1 MTVERAHIRVFDTTL
16 RDGEQSP
23 GCSMNQQEK
32 LRLAHQ
38 LDRLGVDVI
47 EAGFPIASEG
57 DFESV
62 KAIASVVRRPIIAG
76 LCRAC
81 RPDIERAWEALR
93 HAARPRI
100 HVFLATSD
108 IHLQY
113 KLRITRDQCI
123 QQARD
128 AVRFAK
134 SFCNDVEF
142 SPEDATRTDIDFL
155 CRILD
160 AVVEAGATTLNIPD
174 TVGYAIPSEYG
185 ALIATIRQRVKGI
198 ENVTISAHCH
208 NDLGMAVANAL
219 AAISAGARQVECTI
233 NGIGERAGNASL
245 EEIVMALRVRQDR
258 YPYETGVVSEQIFA
272 ASQMLSEI
280 TGVPVQPN
288 KAITGR
294 NAFAHEAG
302 IHQDGV
308 LKNPLTYEIMTPKSV
323 GVPDSKLVLGKHS
336 GRHALS
342 MRCEQL
348 GYLFDRRALDDI
360 YRRFVRLAD
369 KIKHVEDHHLL
380 ELIRD
385 THKPA
390 GSATP
395 LIEPISTPMAA
406 AVNLP
411 EAPLSDAARE
421 FPITAG
427 AAASSGPPMAGE
439 LDIPLAIAVEA
450 QHEQTQQEDYLW
462 GV

>member
-1 MTVERAHIRVFDTTL
+1 MATDQVRIRVFDTTL

-23 GCSMNQQEK
+23 GCSMNHQEK

-47 EAGFPIASEG
+47 EAGFPIASDG
-57 DFESV
+57 DFEAV
-62 KAIASVVRRPIIAG
+62 KAIAAVIRRPTIAG

-81 RPDIERAWEALR
+81 RPDIERAWEALQD
-93 HAARPRI
+93 AAHPRI

-108 IHLQY
+108 IHLKY
-113 KLRITRDQCI
+113 KLRLTRQECLAH
-123 QQARD
+123 ARE
-128 AVRFAK
+128 AVAFAR
-134 SFCNDVEF
+134 SLCPDVEF
-142 SPEDATRTDIDFL
+142 SPEDATRTDPEFL
-155 CRILD
+155 CQVLD

-174 TVGYAIPSEYG
+174 TVGYTVPSEFG
-185 ALIATIRQRVKGI
+185 DLIATIRRRVKGI

-208 NDLGMAVANAL
+208 NDLGMAVANTM
-219 AAISAGARQVECTI
+219 AAIAAGARQVECTI

-245 EEIVMALRVRQDR
+245 EEIVMAMRVRHDR
-258 YPYETGVVSEQIFA
+258 YPYQTSIAAEHLFP
-272 ASQMLSEI
+272 ASQLLSEI

-288 KAITGR
+288 KAIIGR

-308 LKNPLTYEIMTPKSV
+308 LKNPLTYEIMTPQSV

-336 GRHALS
+336 GRHALAI
-342 MRCEQL
+342 RCEQL
-348 GYLFDRRALDDI
+348 GYQFDRRALDDI

-395 LIEPISTPMAA
+395 LFEPLPSAVSAA
-406 AVNLP
+406 AV
-411 EAPLSDAARE
+411 
-421 FPITAG
+421 G
-427 AAASSGPPMAGE
+427 ASNQEPPRPFPMAPQPNAFPV
-439 LDIPLAIAVEA
+439 PLAAPA
-450 QHEQTQQEDYLW
+450 DHHHDQQQEDYLW

>member
-1 MTVERAHIRVFDTTL
+1 MTAERARITIFDTTL

-47 EAGFPIASEG
+47 EAGFPIASDG

-76 LCRAC
+76 LARAC
-81 RPDIERAWEALR
+81 QPDIERAWEALKY
-93 HAARPRI
+93 AARPRI

-113 KLRITRDQCI
+113 KLRITREQCLA
-123 QQARD
+123 QARESI
-128 AVRFAK
+128 RFAK
-134 SFCNDVEF
+134 SLCDDVEF
-142 SPEDATRTDIDFL
+142 SPEDATRTDPEFL
-155 CRILD
+155 FQVLG
-160 AVVEAGATTLNIPD
+160 AVVAEGATTLNIPD
-174 TVGYAIPSEYG
+174 TVGYTVPAEFG
-185 ALIATIRQRVKGI
+185 DLITAIRQRVKGI
-198 ENVTISAHCH
+198 EKVTISAHCH

-219 AAISAGARQVECTI
+219 AAVSAGARQVECTI

-245 EEIVMALRVRQDR
+245 EEVVMAMRVRPDR
-258 YPYETGVVSEQIFA
+258 FGYETGVVGEQIFA

-302 IHQDGV
+302 IHQDGM

-336 GRHALS
+336 GRHALGI
-342 MRCEQL
+342 RCEQL
-348 GYLFDRRALDDI
+348 GYQFDRRALDDI

-385 THKPA
+385 THKPS

-395 LIEPISTPMAA
+395 LIEPIAPAKAA
-406 AVNLP
+406 AVNAPVSEPPKPFPVGPQTNAFGVPLP
-411 EAPLSDAARE
+411 VHGDPH
-421 FPITAG
+421 
-427 AAASSGPPMAGE
+427 
-439 LDIPLAIAVEA
+439 
-450 QHEQTQQEDYLW
+450 HEQTQQEDYLW

>member
-1 MTVERAHIRVFDTTL
+1 MSAEQARITIFDTTL

-57 DFESV
+57 DFEAV
-62 KAIASVVRRPIIAG
+62 RAIAAVIRRPIIAG
-76 LCRAC
+76 LARAC
-81 RPDIERAWEALR
+81 APDIERAWDALKD
-93 HAARPRI
+93 AAHPRI

-113 KLRITRDQCI
+113 KLRITRDECVA
-123 QQARD
+123 QARE
-128 AVRFAK
+128 AVRLAK
-134 SFCNDVEF
+134 SFCDDVEF
-142 SPEDATRTDIDFL
+142 SPEDATRTDPEFL
-155 CRILD
+155 CRVLD

-174 TVGYAIPSEYG
+174 TVGYTVPSEFG
-185 ALIATIRQRVKGI
+185 ELISTIRRRVKGI

-219 AAISAGARQVECTI
+219 AAVSAGARQVECTI
-233 NGIGERAGNASL
+233 NGIGERAGNAAL
-245 EEIVMALRVRQDR
+245 EEVVMAMRVRSDR
-258 YPYETGVVSEQIFA
+258 FAYETGIVGEQIFA

-288 KAITGR
+288 KAVTGR

-302 IHQDGV
+302 IHQDGM

-342 MRCEQL
+342 LRCEQL
-348 GYLFDRRALDDI
+348 GYHFERRELDEI
-360 YRRFVRLAD
+360 YRRFVVLAD
-369 KIKHVEDHHLL
+369 QIKNVHDHHLL
-380 ELIRD
+380 ELVREADGERHRIPPGRVE
-385 THKPA
+385 A
-390 GSATP
+390 NR
-395 LIEPISTPMAA
+395 AA
-406 AVNLP
+406 AV
-411 EAPLSDAARE
+411 A
-421 FPITAG
+421 AG
-427 AAASSGPPMAGE
+427 AEELPRKPFPAGAPSDFSVIGLATVPAAEHLSE
-439 LDIPLAIAVEA
+439 
-450 QHEQTQQEDYLW
+450 QEDYLW

>member
-1 MTVERAHIRVFDTTL
+1 MTAERARITVFDTTL

-47 EAGFPIASEG
+47 EAGFPIASDG

-62 KAIASVVRRPIIAG
+62 RAIASVVRRPIIAG
-76 LCRAC
+76 LARAC
-81 RPDIERAWEALR
+81 RPDIERAWEALQ
-93 HAARPRI
+93 HAAHPRI

-113 KLRITRDQCI
+113 KLRITRDQCVA
-123 QQARD
+123 QASD
-128 AVRFAK
+128 AIRFAK
-134 SFCNDVEF
+134 SLCEDVEF
-142 SPEDATRTDIDFL
+142 SPEDATRTDPDYL
-155 CRILD
+155 CRVLE
-160 AVVEAGATTLNIPD
+160 AVVAAGATTLNIPD
-174 TVGYAIPSEYG
+174 TVGYTVPAEFG
-185 ALIATIRQRVKGI
+185 DLITTIRRRVKGI
-198 ENVTISAHCH
+198 ENVTVSAHCH

-219 AAISAGARQVECTI
+219 AAVAAGARQVECTI

-245 EEIVMALRVRQDR
+245 EEIVMAMRVRPDR
-258 YPYETGVVSEQIFA
+258 FAYETGVVGDQIFA
-272 ASQMLSEI
+272 SSQMLSEI

-308 LKNPLTYEIMTPKSV
+308 LKNPLTYEIMTPQSV

-336 GRHALS
+336 GRHALGI
-342 MRCEQL
+342 RCEQL
-348 GYLFDRRALDDI
+348 GYQFDRRALDDI

-385 THKPA
+385 THKPS

-395 LIEPISTPMAA
+395 LIEKIVPTQA
-406 AVNLP
+406 AVVNAPTATPEPAAEPAKPFPVGPQTNAFGVPLP
-411 EAPLSDAARE
+411 VH
-421 FPITAG
+421 
-427 AAASSGPPMAGE
+427 GE
-439 LDIPLAIAVEA
+439 SH
-450 QHEQTQQEDYLW
+450 HEQTQQEDYLW

>member
-1 MTVERAHIRVFDTTL
+1 MTVDRARITIFDTTL

-38 LDRLGVDVI
+38 LERLGVDVI

-62 KAIASVVRRPIIAG
+62 KAIAEVVRRPIIAG
-76 LCRAC
+76 LARAC
-81 RPDIERAWEALR
+81 RQDIERAWEALQV
-93 HAARPRI
+93 AARPRI

-113 KLRITRDQCI
+113 KLRLTRDQALA
-123 QQARD
+123 QARD
-128 AVRFAK
+128 AVRLAK
-134 SFCNDVEF
+134 SLCADVEF
-142 SPEDATRTDIDFL
+142 SPEDATRTDPDFL
-155 CRILD
+155 CRVLD

-174 TVGYAIPSEYG
+174 TVGYTIPSEFG
-185 ALIATIRQRVKGI
+185 DLITTIRKRVKGI

-219 AAISAGARQVECTI
+219 AAVSAGARQVECTI

-245 EEIVMALRVRQDR
+245 EEVVMAMRVRPDQ
-258 YPYETGVVSEQIFA
+258 YPYETAIVSEQIFG

-308 LKNPLTYEIMTPKSV
+308 LKNPLTYEIMTPRSV

-336 GRHALS
+336 GRHALGI
-342 MRCEQL
+342 RCEQL
-348 GYLFDRRALDDI
+348 GYQFDRRALDDI

-385 THKPA
+385 THKPSS
-390 GSATP
+390 SATP
-395 LIEPISTPMAA
+395 LIEPIPAIKAIVAGTPGSEPEKPFPAA
-406 AVNLP
+406 PANTNAFGVPLP
-411 EAPLSDAARE
+411 VTSE
-421 FPITAG
+421 G
-427 AAASSGPPMAGE
+427 
-439 LDIPLAIAVEA
+439 

>member
-1 MTVERAHIRVFDTTL
+1 MTAERARITIFDTTL

-23 GCSMNQQEK
+23 GCTMNQQEK

-47 EAGFPIASEG
+47 EAGFPIASDG

-62 KAIASVVRRPIIAG
+62 KAIASAVRRPIIAG
-76 LCRAC
+76 LARAC
-81 RPDIERAWEALR
+81 RPDIERAWEALKD
-93 HAARPRI
+93 AARPRI
-100 HVFLATSD
+100 HVVLATSD
-108 IHLQY
+108 IHLKY
-113 KLRITRDQCI
+113 KLRISRDQCV
-123 QQARD
+123 QQARE
-128 AVRFAK
+128 AIRFAK
-134 SFCNDVEF
+134 SLCDDVEF
-142 SPEDATRTDIDFL
+142 SPEDATRTDTDFL
-155 CRILD
+155 CRVLD

-174 TVGYAIPSEYG
+174 TVGYTVPAEFG
-185 ALIATIRQRVKGI
+185 DLITTIRQRVKGI

-219 AAISAGARQVECTI
+219 AAVSAGARQVECTI

-245 EEIVMALRVRQDR
+245 EEIVMAMRVRPDR
-258 YPYETGVVSEQIFA
+258 FDYETGVVGEQIFA

-288 KAITGR
+288 KAIIGR

-302 IHQDGV
+302 IHQDGM

-342 MRCEQL
+342 IRCEQL
-348 GYLFDRRALDDI
+348 GYQFDRRALDDI

-385 THKPA
+385 THKPS

-395 LIEPISTPMAA
+395 LIEPIAQAKAA
-406 AVNLP
+406 AVSGSSTVPEPEPLP
-411 EAPLSDAARE
+411 EPAAP
-421 FPITAG
+421 FPV
-427 AAASSGPPMAGE
+427 GPQTNAFGVPVPVG
-439 LDIPLAIAVEA
+439 DS
-450 QHEQTQQEDYLW
+450 HEQTQQEDYLW